1 MTSVNDKKDSEIYLR
16 FSPASP
22 RLLQSFSVQLFHF
35 PHYYVHGCEKK
46 KERRES
52 EFDQKHNFRDV
63 ISGRACAD
71 RFRCF
76 SIYRGNTCGEMCR
89 FCLLLVVVFF
99 LLLQRFSLFFLL
111 RLFSPPQKTTS
122 LRSTQHYRDNA
133 GYRPL
138 RISCA
143 IIRERHHGCRH
154 LSIHSH
160 LLSDVH

>member
-35 PHYYVHGCEKK
+35 PHYYIHGCEKK

-89 FCLLLVVVFF
+89 FC
-99 LLLQRFSLFFLL
+99 FSLSSFFSYFFNVF
-111 RLFSPPQKTTS
+111 LFFFFYACF
-122 LRSTQHYRDNA
+122 LH
-133 GYRPL
+133 
-138 RISCA
+138 
-143 IIRERHHGCRH
+143 REKLHR
-154 LSIHSH
+154 
-160 LLSDVH
+160 

>member
-63 ISGRACAD
+63 ISGQACAD

-99 LLLQRFSLFFLL
+99 LTSSTFFSFFSSTLV
-111 RLFSPPQKTTS
+111 FSTAKNYIAKKHAT
-122 LRSTQHYRDNA
+122 
-133 GYRPL
+133 
-138 RISCA
+138 
-143 IIRERHHGCRH
+143 
-154 LSIHSH
+154 LS
-160 LLSDVH
+160 